1 MTPERIPL
9 TVYSI
14 CVYFSESCRPPLVDF
29 SFTIDGREQ
38 FGTVASSKYARLHS
52 FDSEIFEQ
60 EIQVDTEGRYRVYLP
75 ADEIGVLEV
84 VDAAK
89 MILERFYDRR
99 VRLNDFE
106 VVDPPSNEE
115 VKEHYAHWVRMAR
128 S

>member
-1 MTPERIPL
+1 
-9 TVYSI
+9 
-14 CVYFSESCRPPLVDF
+14 VDF
-29 SFTIDGREQ
+29 SFTLDGREH
-38 FGTVASSKYARLHS
+38 FATVASSKYARLHS

-75 ADEIGVLEV
+75 VDEIGVLEV

-89 MILERFYDRR
+89 VILERFHDRR
-99 VRLNDFE
+99 TRLNDFE

-115 VKEHYAHWVRMAR
+115 VRSAYEHWSRLAR